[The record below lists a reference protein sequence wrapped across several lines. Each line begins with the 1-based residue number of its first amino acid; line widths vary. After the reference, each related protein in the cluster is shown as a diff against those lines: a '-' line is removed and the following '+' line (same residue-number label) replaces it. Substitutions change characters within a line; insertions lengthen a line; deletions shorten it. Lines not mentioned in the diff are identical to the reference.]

1 MFGFSWLFIHHWAAP
16 PDIAHRLHGR
26 ILLMSARKNTNPP
39 QQEILMK
46 RLLAL
51 VLLAAF
57 STVSLSAC
65 NTVAGMGKDVEKVG
79 EKTQDCSDGKC

>member
-1 MFGFSWLFIHHWAAP
+1 
-16 PDIAHRLHGR
+16 
-26 ILLMSARKNTNPP
+26 MSARKNTNPP

-65 NTVAGMGKDVEKVG
+65 NTVAGMGKDVEAAGDKV
-79 EKTQDCSDGKC
+79 EDKAIDCKDGKC

>member
-1 MFGFSWLFIHHWAAP
+1 MSLIFAP
-16 PDIAHRLHGR
+16 TY
-26 ILLMSARKNTNPP
+26 TNPP
-39 QQEILMK
+39 QLEIPMK

-51 VLLAAF
+51 VLLVAF

-65 NTVAGMGKDVEKVG
+65 NTVRGLGKDVEKVG

>member
-1 MFGFSWLFIHHWAAP
+1 
-16 PDIAHRLHGR
+16 
-26 ILLMSARKNTNPP
+26 
-39 QQEILMK
+39 MK

-51 VLLAAF
+51 VLLVAF

-65 NTVAGMGKDVEKVG
+65 NTVRGLGKDVEKVG

>member
-1 MFGFSWLFIHHWAAP
+1 
-16 PDIAHRLHGR
+16 
-26 ILLMSARKNTNPP
+26 MSARKINNPP
-39 QQEILMK
+39 QQEIPMK

-57 STVSLSAC
+57 STATLSAC
-65 NTVAGMGKDVEKVG
+65 NTVRGMGKDVEKVG